1 MATYKVKSQGV
12 EYTVTIV
19 DKATG
24 GSLVTIDDREFD
36 VKLSGGDTDPAV
48 SSRPTA
54 PAWRSIPMAST
65 PGASAVAPIGDGK
78 IVAPISGTIIS
89 IDVKVGDSVSVDQVV
104 LKLEAM
110 KMENDITATVSGTV
124 KEIAVSEGSDTS
136 TGQLL
141 MTIG

>member
-1 MATYKVKSQGV
+1 MT
-12 EYTVTIV
+12 
-19 DKATG
+19 
-24 GSLVTIDDREFD
+24 F
-36 VKLSGGDTDPAV
+36 
-48 SSRPTA
+48 
-54 PAWRSIPMAST
+54 T
-65 PGASAVAPIGDGK
+65 PGASAAAPIGDGK

-89 IDVKVGDSVSVDQVV
+89 IDVEVGDSVSVDQVV
-104 LKLEAM
+104 LTLEAM

>member
-12 EYTVTIV
+12 EYTVKIV

-24 GSLVTIDDREFD
+24 GSLVTIEGHEFD
-36 VKLSGGDTDPAV
+36 VKLSAGDTDPAI
-48 SSRPTA
+48 SSRPAA
-54 PAWRSIPMAST
+54 PAWRSISTAPASGAST
-65 PGASAVAPIGDGK
+65 ADPLGDGK
-78 IVAPISGTIIS
+78 ILAPISGTIIS
-89 IDVKVGDSVSVDQVV
+89 IDVEVGDSVSVDQVV

-110 KMENDITATVSGTV
+110 KMENNITATVSGTV